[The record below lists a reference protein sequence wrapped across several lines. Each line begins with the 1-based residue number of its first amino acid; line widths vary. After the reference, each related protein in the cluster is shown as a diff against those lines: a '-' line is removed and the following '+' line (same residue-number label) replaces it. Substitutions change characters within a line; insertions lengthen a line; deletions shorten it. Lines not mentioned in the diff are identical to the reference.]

1 MTPSDTAQLG
11 VVGVVLAGGLS
22 RRMGGG
28 DKGLLELDG
37 RPILDHVL
45 ERLRPQVRMM
55 VLNANGEPA
64 RFDRWRLPVAPDVL
78 PNNPGPLVGIL
89 TGLDWVVANLPGL
102 EWIVSVPTDAPF
114 LPHDLVARMLAAV
127 EEQGSDMACAVS
139 NGQRHPVVGL
149 WSVAHRMELR
159 YALIEEGVRKVD
171 AWTGR
176 YKVAD
181 VEFSTD
187 PVDPFFNAN
196 DENDLAEAQKLAQGH

>member
-1 MTPSDTAQLG
+1 
-11 VVGVVLAGGLS
+11 
-22 RRMGGG
+22 
-28 DKGLLELDG
+28 
-37 RPILDHVL
+37 
-45 ERLRPQVRMM
+45 
-55 VLNANGEPA
+55 
-64 RFDRWRLPVAPDVL
+64 
-78 PNNPGPLVGIL
+78 
-89 TGLDWVVANLPGL
+89 
-102 EWIVSVPTDAPF
+102 
-114 LPHDLVARMLAAV
+114 
-127 EEQGSDMACAVS
+127 AVS

>member
-1 MTPSDTAQLG
+1 MLFRS
-11 VVGVVLAGGLS
+11 
-22 RRMGGG
+22 
-28 DKGLLELDG
+28 
-37 RPILDHVL
+37 
-45 ERLRPQVRMM
+45 
-55 VLNANGEPA
+55 
-64 RFDRWRLPVAPDVL
+64 
-78 PNNPGPLVGIL
+78 NPGPLVGIL

-196 DENDLAEAQKLAQGH
+196 RLEDLERAEALLA